1 MKNEAMRRV
10 GGRVQ
15 LRVFE
20 PGEVVKLPPRVE
32 EIVKRQV
39 LVSERV
45 YEPTNETTS
54 VGPR

>member
-20 PGEVVKLPPRVE
+20 PGEVVKLPSRVE

>member
-20 PGEVVKLPPRVE
+20 PGEVVELPPRVE

-54 VGPR
+54 VGPS

>member
-1 MKNEAMRRV
+1 MDNEAMRRV
-10 GGRVQ
+10 GGRVR

-54 VGPR
+54 LGPS

>member
-1 MKNEAMRRV
+1 MDNEAMRRV
-10 GGRVQ
+10 NGRVQ